1 LSIQPQAWLTL
12 RFLILSLSQ
21 GVQPCVF
28 IFRRML
34 STGKWMMKIALNK
47 LDAED
52 LEIQNFVKF
61 KSKKRKLT
69 GKQSVTQL
77 VSRAE
82 NSDPNS
88 KFANPDLNTLSK
100 LGFLDELIC
109 GIKTGK
115 EASVFLGRNS
125 TGLVAVKMYTDLR
138 VRSFKRDASYRE
150 GRFIG
155 DARIEKAIEQ
165 GSQAGLDA
173 HQILWVQEEFR
184 QMKHLFAHGVIV
196 PKAIAV
202 HGISL
207 VMEFIGDEN
216 GNPAPRISD
225 LNMDRDEAE
234 EAFKQSV
241 QNLKLIVQSGR
252 VHGDYSTFNILWH
265 NGKAVVIDFPQVI
278 EFKNNPN
285 ANVFLERDV
294 NSLCKSFVKQGVHAD
309 KVKVTR
315 EIRAG

>member
-1 LSIQPQAWLTL
+1 MVYLQENKL
-12 RFLILSLSQ
+12 
-21 GVQPCVF
+21 
-28 IFRRML
+28 
-34 STGKWMMKIALNK
+34 MKITLNK
-47 LDAED
+47 LDVED
-52 LEIQNFVKF
+52 LDVQNFVKF
-61 KSKKRKLT
+61 KSKKHKLT

-82 NSDPNS
+82 NPDPNS
-88 KFANPDLNTLSK
+88 KFENADLNALSK
-100 LGFLDELIC
+100 MGFLDELIS

-115 EASVFLGRNS
+115 EASVFLGKNS
-125 TGLVAVKMYTDLR
+125 EGFVAVKIYTDLR

-155 DARIEKAIEQ
+155 DSRIEKAIEQ
-165 GSQAGLDA
+165 GSQKGLDA

-184 QMKHLFAHGVIV
+184 QMQHLALHGVNV

-202 HGISL
+202 NGISL

-225 LNMDRDEAE
+225 LKMEQE
-234 EAFKQSV
+234 EAQEAFQQSV
-241 QNLKLIVQSGR
+241 QNLKLIVRSGR

-265 NGKAVVIDFPQVI
+265 NEKAVVIDFPQVI

-285 ANVFLERDV
+285 AGAFLERDV
-294 NSLCKSFVKQGVHAD
+294 RSLCKSFLKQDVKTDEA
-309 KVKVTR
+309 KVLRDVQ
-315 EIRAG
+315 AG

>member
-1 LSIQPQAWLTL
+1 
-12 RFLILSLSQ
+12 
-21 GVQPCVF
+21 
-28 IFRRML
+28 
-34 STGKWMMKIALNK
+34 
-47 LDAED
+47 
-52 LEIQNFVKF
+52 
-61 KSKKRKLT
+61 
-69 GKQSVTQL
+69 
-77 VSRAE
+77 
-82 NSDPNS
+82 
-88 KFANPDLNTLSK
+88 
-100 LGFLDELIC
+100 
-109 GIKTGK
+109 
-115 EASVFLGRNS
+115 
-125 TGLVAVKMYTDLR
+125 
-138 VRSFKRDASYRE
+138 
-150 GRFIG
+150 
-155 DARIEKAIEQ
+155 
-165 GSQAGLDA
+165 
-173 HQILWVQEEFR
+173 
-184 QMKHLFAHGVIV
+184 MKHLFAHGVIV